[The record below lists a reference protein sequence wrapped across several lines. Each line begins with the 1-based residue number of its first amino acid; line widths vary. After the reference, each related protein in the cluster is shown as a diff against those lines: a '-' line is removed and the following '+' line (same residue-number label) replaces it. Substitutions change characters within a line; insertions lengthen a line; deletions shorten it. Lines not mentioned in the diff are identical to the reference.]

1 MAGVRPGRATAVAD
15 RDLDES
21 GGEHPGHLQ
30 LRAGQRPGV
39 SYRVAEQFADHE
51 RSVAYD
57 GVEGAGC
64 DQVFHELA
72 PGDSDAGGGPGQEH
86 YARLPHLQR
95 IRPDAGH
102 WSPSSP
108 PGRAFLPLAA
118 LSRLPPGGLWARG
131 GLPETTAPAGRRP
144 AAIMA
149 TPQCP
154 WHAA

>member
-1 MAGVRPGRATAVAD
+1 MAGVRPGRATAAAD

-86 YARLPHLQR
+86 YARLPHLPR
-95 IRPDAGH
+95 IRPDA
-102 WSPSSP
+102 
-108 PGRAFLPLAA
+108 
-118 LSRLPPGGLWARG
+118 
-131 GLPETTAPAGRRP
+131 
-144 AAIMA
+144 A
-149 TPQCP
+149 TPRWKRSRCERKCP
-154 WHAA
+154 VGAPWKPKPVT